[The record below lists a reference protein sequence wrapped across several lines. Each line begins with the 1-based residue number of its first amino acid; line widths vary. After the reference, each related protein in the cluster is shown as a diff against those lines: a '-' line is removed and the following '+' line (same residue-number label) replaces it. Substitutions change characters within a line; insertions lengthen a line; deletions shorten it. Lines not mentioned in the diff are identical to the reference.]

1 MLARSD
7 PKADTGNAF
16 TAFVVDRDTPGVIPG
31 RKVCYHQS
39 MVAITFL

>member
-7 PKADTGNAF
+7 PKADAGKAF

-31 RKVCYHQS
+31 RKVHD
-39 MVAITFL
+39 L